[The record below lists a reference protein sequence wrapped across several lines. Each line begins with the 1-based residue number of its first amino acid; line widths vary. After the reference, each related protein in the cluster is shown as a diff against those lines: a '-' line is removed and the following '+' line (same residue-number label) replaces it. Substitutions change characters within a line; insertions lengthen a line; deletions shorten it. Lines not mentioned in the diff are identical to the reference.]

1 MFWRSVV
8 GKLAITILLLVSFVL
23 FILTIL
29 LLEFFEGF
37 HVQEAEK
44 DMLQTANKISLLVEE
59 HDTESLIME
68 TVERVK
74 DPSSRVIIYFNDTTK
89 WISDTTNED
98 LSDIE
103 DISPENNQY
112 LMKMIRNNQAFNE
125 KVSLSDDDTQI
136 MVIGT
141 PVNKKDGAILVFQ
154 SLDVITQTKAE
165 TTKIIFVA
173 AAIAII
179 LTTIFAFFL
188 STRITAPLIQ
198 MREAAI
204 DLAKGQFNTKVP
216 VVTNDEIGELAIAF
230 NRMGRQLN
238 FHINALRQEKEQLT
252 SIVNSMA
259 DGVITLTREGQ
270 IIVINPPAKQFIQS
284 WYFENSVSYDD
295 YPEQLPNE
303 LKLILEKVIQEE
315 KEVLQELNLQGRDW
329 VMIMTP
335 LYDNSFIRGAV
346 AVIRDM
352 TEERQLDKLRKDFI
366 ANVSHELRTPISLM
380 QGYSEAIVD
389 DIAESSAEK
398 NEIAQIIHEE
408 SLRMGRLVNELLD
421 IGRMEA
427 GHIELSLEYT
437 PVEVFIERIYK
448 KFIGMATDNNIQL
461 KLTKEIE
468 RSNIIIDPDRIEQV
482 FTNLIDNAL
491 VHTKQGGYVHIFV
504 RSMNDYF
511 HVEIADNGS
520 GIPEEDLSF
529 IFERFYKADKSRTR
543 NDKKKGTGLG
553 LAIAKHIISAHDGII
568 SVKSKVN
575 EGTTF
580 SFNIPQSENN
590 EWTDYEEIMD

>member
-44 DMLQTANKISLLVEE
+44 AMMQTATKITSAVEE
-59 HDTESLIME
+59 LDEKPLIYEM
-68 TVERVK
+68 TERVK
-74 DPSSRVIIYFNDTTK
+74 DPTNLVIIYFEDGELWTSN
-89 WISDTTNED
+89 TTNEHLTD
-98 LSDIE
+98 LAE
-103 DISPENNQY
+103 ISPTHQPE
-112 LMKMIRNNQAFNE
+112 LMKVIEE
-125 KVSLSDDDTQI
+125 KEELNVRLSPGFEATEI

-141 PVNKKDGAILVFQ
+141 PLETKDGAIFVYQ
-154 SLDVITQTKAE
+154 TLDVINQTKAE

-173 AAIAII
+173 AAIAIV

-198 MREAAI
+198 MRKAAI
-204 DLAKGQFNTKVP
+204 DLAKGEFNTKLP
-216 VVTNDEIGELAIAF
+216 VVTHDEIGELAIAF

-238 FHINALRQEKEQLT
+238 FHINALRQEKEQLS

-259 DGVITLTREGQ
+259 DGVITLTRDGE
-270 IIVINPPAKQFIQS
+270 IVVINPPARQFIQDCL
-284 WYFENSVSYDD
+284 FESDIRPDEEV
-295 YPEQLPNE
+295 LPDV
-303 LKLILEKVIQEE
+303 LKDGLQKIVQEE
-315 KEVLQELNLQGRDW
+315 KEVIQEINLRGRDW

-335 LYDNSFIRGAV
+335 LYDNSYIRGAV

-366 ANVSHELRTPISLM
+366 SNISHELRTPISML

-389 DIAESSAEK
+389 DIAETPEEK
-398 NEIAQIIHEE
+398 NELAKIIHEE

-421 IGRMEA
+421 ISRMEA
-427 GHIELSLEYT
+427 GHIELNLE
-437 PVEVFIERIYK
+437 EVDVDEFSERIKK
-448 KFIGMATDNNIQL
+448 KFEGIASENNIDL
-461 KLTKEIE
+461 RLTKEIE
-468 RSNIIIDPDRIEQV
+468 HNMITIDEDAIEQV

-491 VHTKQGGYVHIFV
+491 GHTQPGGYVHILV
-504 RSMNDYF
+504 RSTRNYF
-511 HVEIADNGS
+511 YAEVKDNGS

-543 NDKKKGTGLG
+543 TDKKKGTGLG
-553 LAIAKHIISAHDGII
+553 LAITKHIVSAHEGTI

-575 EGTTF
+575 VGTTF
-580 SFNIPQSENN
+580 SFKIPQNHE
-590 EWTDYEEIMD
+590 

>member
-37 HVQEAEK
+37 HIQEAEK
-44 DMLQTANKISLLVEE
+44 KLMQAATKISLLVEE
-59 HDTESLIME
+59 HDEKALIME
-68 TVERVK
+68 MTERVK
-74 DPSSRVIIYFNDTTK
+74 DPTSRVIILYSDGTM
-89 WISDTTNED
+89 WASDTTNQHLTNLDE
-98 LSDIE
+98 
-103 DISPENNQY
+103 ISPKNNQD
-112 LMKMIRNNQAFNE
+112 LMKVVTDKETYNQQITINGE
-125 KVSLSDDDTQI
+125 DTEI
-136 MVIGT
+136 KIIGL
-141 PVNKKDGAILVFQ
+141 PLAKKDGAIYVYQ
-154 SLDVITQTKAE
+154 SLDVINQTKAE

-204 DLAKGQFNTKVP
+204 DLAKGEFNTKLP

-230 NRMGRQLN
+230 NRMGRQLH
-238 FHINALRQEKEQLT
+238 FHINALRHEKEQLT

-259 DGVITLTREGQ
+259 DGVLTFTREGK
-270 IIVINPPAKQFIQS
+270 IMIINPPAEQFIQDL
-284 WYFENSVSYDD
+284 YFENNLRADKY
-295 YPEQLPNE
+295 EKQLPNE
-303 LKLILEKVIQEE
+303 LMMILEKVIKDG

-335 LYDNSFIRGAV
+335 LYDNSYIRGAV

-366 ANVSHELRTPISLM
+366 SNVSHELRTPIALM

-389 DIAESSAEK
+389 DIASTTNEK
-398 NEIAQIIHEE
+398 NELAQIIHEE

-427 GHIELSLEYT
+427 GHIELNLET
-437 PVEVFIERIYK
+437 IELDTFVERIYR
-448 KFIGMATDNNIQL
+448 KFAGIASDNGIELLCTN
-461 KLTKEIE
+461 EIKNNE
-468 RSNIIIDPDRIEQV
+468 ITVDADRLEQV

-491 VHTKQGGYVHIFV
+491 GHTKSGGYVHMFV
-504 RSMNDYF
+504 RSNDDYLY
-511 HVEIADNGS
+511 VEIEDNGT

-543 NDKKKGTGLG
+543 TDKKKGTGLG
-553 LAIAKHIISAHDGII
+553 LAITKHIITAHNGTI
-568 SVKSKVN
+568 SVKSKEN

-580 SFNIPQSENN
+580 SFKIPQHH
-590 EWTDYEEIMD
+590 

>member
-44 DMLQTANKISLLVEE
+44 AMVQTATKISLLVEE
-59 HDTESLIME
+59 HDEIPLIME
-68 TVERVK
+68 MTERVK
-74 DPSSRVIIYFNDTTK
+74 DPTSRVIIYFADGTMWASN
-89 WISDTTNED
+89 TTNEH
-98 LSDIE
+98 LTE
-103 DISPENNQY
+103 LGNISPKNNAAF
-112 LMKMIRNNQAFNE
+112 MKVITDREPFNE
-125 KVSLSDDDTQI
+125 KITLNDDDTEI
-136 MVIGT
+136 MVIGK
-141 PVNKKDGAILVFQ
+141 PLNKKDGAIFVFQ
-154 SLDVITQTKAE
+154 SLDVINQTKAE

-173 AAIAII
+173 AAIAIV

-204 DLAKGQFNTKVP
+204 DLAKGEFNTKLP
-216 VVTNDEIGELAIAF
+216 VVSHDEIGELAIAF

-259 DGVITLTREGQ
+259 DGVITFTREGH
-270 IIVINPPAKQFIQS
+270 IIVINPPAEQFIQD
-284 WYFENSVSYDD
+284 WNFENNIRFDEY
-295 YPEQLPNE
+295 ENQLPDE
-303 LKLILEKVIQEE
+303 LMQILQQVIKEE

-335 LYDNSFIRGAV
+335 LYDNSYIRGAV

-366 ANVSHELRTPISLM
+366 SNVSHELRTPIALM

-389 DIAESSAEK
+389 DIAESVEDK
-398 NEIAQIIHEE
+398 NELAKIIHEE

-427 GHIELSLEYT
+427 GHIELNLET
-437 PVEVFIERIYK
+437 IEVEQFIQRIYK
-448 KFIGMATDNNIQL
+448 KFIGMAEENNIEL
-461 KLTKEIE
+461 KLTKEMENKLIT
-468 RSNIIIDPDRIEQV
+468 IDSDRIEQV

-491 VHTKQGGYVHIFV
+491 GHTRPSGYVHIFV
-504 RSMNDYF
+504 RSMQDYF
-511 HVEIADNGS
+511 YVEVEDNGT

-543 NDKKKGTGLG
+543 TDKKKGTGLG

-568 SVKSKVN
+568 SVKSRVN

-580 SFNIPQSENN
+580 SFKVPQNQGKLAKNN
-590 EWTDYEEIMD
+590 DN